1 MNKTLEIQINGL
13 DGIIETLKTLPP
25 EIVSRRGGPV
35 KLALAK
41 GARVIRDAARQGAR
55 EVTAESRRST
65 GALAKSIIVSRGKI
79 RGGTK
84 GERYIVWL
92 GKPKRKQYVASKR
105 NVRSGRAG
113 RTYLKEGPQFYGR
126 FIEYGTKTEY
136 GSVKIEARPWLRP
149 AFLAKREAAVAVFR
163 DDLLKRVDKIAQQVL
178 DKHLGPR

>member
-1 MNKTLEIQINGL
+1 MSKTLEIQINGL

-105 NVRSGRAG
+105 NVRAGRAG

-126 FIEYGTKTEY
+126 FIEYGT
-136 GSVKIEARPWLRP
+136 VKMKARPWLRP

-178 DKHLGPR
+178 DKHPGPR